1 MGADG
6 RRPAK
11 RRRRYGRAQAKIRAG
26 MGSLQRVGALADGN
40 WTEKRRRRKS
50 APATELHGRR
60 RRAAPGVL
68 EGLRAQCD
76 APVSLNVRRGKD

>member
-26 MGSLQRVGALADGN
+26 MGSLQRIGALANGN
-40 WTEKRRRRKS
+40 WMEKRRRRKS

-68 EGLRAQCD
+68 EGLRVQCD